1 MSKTVKNVNQIR
13 MKLIVAHSN
22 SEKEETQTFWG
33 YNKKKNKKRPTKSS
47 MRCYVLW
54 QPLLNKARAKIS
66 FI

>member
-33 YNKKKNKKRPTKSS
+33 YNKKKKQKETYQIKHA
-47 MRCYVLW
+47 
-54 QPLLNKARAKIS
+54 LLRALATTLK
-66 FI
+66 

>member
-1 MSKTVKNVNQIR
+1 MKNVNQIR
-13 MKLIVAHSN
+13 TKLTVAHSN
-22 SEKEETQTFWG
+22 PEKEETQTLWR

-66 FI
+66 II